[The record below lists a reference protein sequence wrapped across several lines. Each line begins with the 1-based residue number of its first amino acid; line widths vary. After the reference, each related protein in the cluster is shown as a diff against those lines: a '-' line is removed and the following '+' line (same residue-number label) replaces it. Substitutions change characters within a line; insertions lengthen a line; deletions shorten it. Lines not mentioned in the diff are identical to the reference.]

1 MNNAPFDPGSNFG
14 KWAIGYG
21 ALWVVLV
28 MAVETGAGE
37 LAAALAVL
45 IAGGMTV
52 VAGDTVIKNLGMGG
66 TA

>member
-1 MNNAPFDPGSNFG
+1 MNNGPFVPASNFG

-21 ALWVVLV
+21 ALWVVLIL
-28 MAVETGAGE
+28 AVETGAGE
-37 LAAALAVL
+37 LAAAIAVL
-45 IAGGMTV
+45 VAGGMTV